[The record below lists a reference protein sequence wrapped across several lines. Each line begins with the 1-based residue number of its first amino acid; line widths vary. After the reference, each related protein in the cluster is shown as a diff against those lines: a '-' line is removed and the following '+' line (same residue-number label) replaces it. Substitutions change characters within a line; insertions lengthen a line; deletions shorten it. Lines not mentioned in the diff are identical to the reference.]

1 MRLPPQPISS
11 WVQLR
16 YAVGHFHRSAFE
28 AALHNRSLDPTAFG
42 VGSASTL
49 DRAQRPRPSSM
60 QPKTAR
66 FRTSA
71 IVGASLC
78 GAVLL
83 CELMLN
89 RAEGIAIQSHQN
101 RWDCWARETSKVPA
115 CTAMRRLGPMD
126 DADFC
131 EAAVAVCKASGL
143 NDKVNQAEERLLM
156 WDRLAR
162 SLRIVVLASVACL
175 LLWFLLA
182 GVVRRTSQRTRT

>member
-1 MRLPPQPISS
+1 MASDSGSS
-11 WVQLR
+11 WR
-16 YAVGHFHRSAFE
+16 RGNERCSWRCGHLFNPSFE
-28 AALHNRSLDPTAFG
+28 PIAFG
-42 VGSASTL
+42 ASSTSTL
-49 DRAQRPRPSSM
+49 DSAQRHLPSSM

-78 GAVLL
+78 GAVLF

-89 RAEGIAIQSHQN
+89 RAEGIAIQSHQK

-115 CTAMRRLGPMD
+115 CTAMQELGPME

-143 NDKVNQAEERLLM
+143 NDKVNHAEERLLI

-162 SLRIVVLASVACL
+162 SVRIVVLASAACS
-175 LLWFLLA
+175 LLWFLRA
-182 GVVRRTSQRTRT
+182 GVVRRTSQRTRS